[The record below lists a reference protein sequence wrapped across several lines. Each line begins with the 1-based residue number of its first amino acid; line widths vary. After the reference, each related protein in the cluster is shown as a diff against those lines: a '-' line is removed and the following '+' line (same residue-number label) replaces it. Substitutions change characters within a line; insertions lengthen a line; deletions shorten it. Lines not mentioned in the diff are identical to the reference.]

1 MFSYGL
7 WSSFHCV
14 DEGFCVINLMAV
26 FRWRAVGRGTHQ
38 QTKAN
43 QPTSKQPGSC
53 EGGLTGAKLVPQ
65 DDLLPGFNGSACA
78 HENETF
84 VLLAVNI
91 NRRALSHQSL
101 QMYSVALGRQRASL

>member
-1 MFSYGL
+1 
-7 WSSFHCV
+7 
-14 DEGFCVINLMAV
+14 MAV

-65 DDLLPGFNGSACA
+65 DDLLPCFNGSACA
-78 HENETF
+78 HENEMF
-84 VLLAVNI
+84 VLLA
-91 NRRALSHQSL
+91 SHQSL
-101 QMYSVALGRQRASL
+101 QMYSVARNDFWNIKKKKRNINKLNP